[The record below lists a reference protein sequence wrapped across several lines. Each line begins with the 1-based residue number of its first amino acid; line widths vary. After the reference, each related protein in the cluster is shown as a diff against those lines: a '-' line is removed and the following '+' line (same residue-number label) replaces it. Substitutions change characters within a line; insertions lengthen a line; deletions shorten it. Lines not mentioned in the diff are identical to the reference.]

1 MGYHQPVAIRETS
14 VFRAWLQA
22 LRDDDARTQIIHRV
36 ARLANGLPGDVAP
49 VGRGVSE
56 LRIDLGPGY
65 RIYFR
70 RTRHGFLLLNGGDKG
85 TQKRDIRIA
94 LRMDAEDI

>member
-1 MGYHQPVAIRETS
+1 MDYDRPIAVRETS

-22 LRDDDARTQIIHRV
+22 LRDDDTRTQIIHRV
-36 ARLANGLPGDVAP
+36 ARLANGLLGDVAP

-70 RTRHGFLLLNGGDKG
+70 RTKRGFLLLTGGHKG
-85 TQKRDIRIA
+85 TQKCDIRIA
-94 LRMDAEDI
+94 LRMDAEDN